1 VHIDITQGRPSH
13 QVRRDAAKSEDLGFA
28 GFWVGETHRDPFLCA
43 QQAIDGTERIAVG
56 TAVAIALARTPMTVA
71 YSGYDLAAHS
81 SGRFVLGLGSQV
93 KPHIERRFSMPWSQP
108 AARMRE
114 FVLALR
120 AIWASWEQETRL
132 DFDGEFY
139 RHTLMTPFFAPDRHD
154 AGTPPVFLAA
164 VGEAMT
170 AVTGEVADGLIF
182 HPFTTPRY
190 LREVTFRSL
199 SAGGDRAGR
208 AVGEVEV
215 CGPVF
220 VCIGRDDEELE
231 QAILAS
237 RRRLAFYGST
247 PSYRPVLELHGWGD
261 LQPELTELSKRGAW
275 DEMAGLIDD
284 EVLEAFA
291 VVGTPPEVSAELD
304 ARWGDLA
311 SRVSLYTPYEVPV
324 ETLAALADARR

>member
-1 VHIDITQGRPSH
+1 VHIDITQGRPSA
-13 QVRRDAAKSEDLGFA
+13 QVRSDATACEELGFA

-43 QQAIDGTERIAVG
+43 QQAVDGTARIRVG

-71 YSGYDLAAHS
+71 YSGYDLAGHS
-81 SGRFVLGLGSQV
+81 GGRFVLGLGSQV
-93 KPHIERRFSMPWSQP
+93 RPHIERRFSMPWSQP

-120 AIWASWEQETRL
+120 AIWTSWEHGTRL
-132 DFDGEFY
+132 DFDGTFY

-154 AGTPPVFLAA
+154 AGAPPVFLAA

-170 AVTGEVADGLIF
+170 AIAGEVADGLIF

-190 LREVTFRSL
+190 LREVTCRSL
-199 SAGGDRAGR
+199 SAGADRAGR
-208 AVGEVEV
+208 AIGEVEV

-220 VCIGRDDEELE
+220 VCVGRDDEELE

-237 RRRLAFYGST
+237 RRQLAFYGST
-247 PSYRPVLELHGWGD
+247 PSYRPVLELHGWED
-261 LQPELTELSKRGAW
+261 LQPALTELSKRGAW
-275 DEMAGLIDD
+275 EAMADLIDD
-284 EVLEAFA
+284 EVLETFA
-291 VVGTPPEVSAELD
+291 VVGTPSEVAGSLD
-304 ARWGDLA
+304 AQWGDLA
-311 SRVSLYTPYEVPV
+311 TRVSLYTPYQVPP